1 MQDGFVTRVGEKI
14 AEARRLRCGRTI
26 ARSEM
31 FFTRNQ
37 GASSIFW
44 WNAIV
49 HIPRMRRGASFG
61 AEVIICRG
69 RCNWRKRRFKKI
81 AWRVWR
87 GLRSRGTKT
96 QFYTFLEIK
105 KALGGGR
112 KRRK

>member
-26 ARSEM
+26 ARSET

-49 HIPRMRRGASFG
+49 YIPRMRRGASFG
-61 AEVIICRG
+61 AKFIIRRG
-69 RCNWRKRRFKKI
+69 RCNWRRRRFKKI
-81 AWRVWR
+81 AWRV
-87 GLRSRGTKT
+87 GGGFLMPVQQT
-96 QFYTFLEIK
+96 QFYTFCYTK
-105 KALGGGR
+105 N
-112 KRRK
+112 